1 MPIVTVTSAKMTL
14 HRRSSRRET
23 TEESSKLNTLNETSG
38 ELPQLDVDSK
48 MWPFF
53 QSTVFFYSKISAP
66 FPSQVFKKRS
76 TRYIARAFAVRF
88 NYSLVQH
95 SLIFTFLHFK
105 KTRCFSQVKVI
116 DRVKL
121 YQLETY
127 VNKITAMLLKKHAFC
142 RKHLRNLSFFIK
154 DCKQLF
160 LFSLDFS
167 YTCKLLEGCV

>member
-1 MPIVTVTSAKMTL
+1 M
-14 HRRSSRRET
+14 
-23 TEESSKLNTLNETSG
+23 
-38 ELPQLDVDSK
+38 
-48 MWPFF
+48 
-53 QSTVFFYSKISAP
+53 
-66 FPSQVFKKRS
+66 
-76 TRYIARAFAVRF
+76 
-88 NYSLVQH
+88 
-95 SLIFTFLHFK
+95 
-105 KTRCFSQVKVI
+105 KVI

-167 YTCKLLEGCV
+167 YTCKLLEGCVWFDGVLQGSELRKAIITGKLCWASHAWKLGKQRSLVADHITRPEDIWWQQPYSMMAGTIINFSKLLLNESCHHAVLEKTYQNQATFHHHAAQSFPLWPAVQLILDSHSKH